1 MSNGLYFII
10 IWNLLFS
17 GASQDLQHI
26 HYFIMDPEFGFV
38 DNHMAQMMGG
48 LYQMINTFK
57 GNLGTPTF
65 TEAMIGPYKAKFVN
79 NMTQDIK

>member
-1 MSNGLYFII
+1 
-10 IWNLLFS
+10 
-17 GASQDLQHI
+17 
-26 HYFIMDPEFGFV
+26 MDPEFGFV